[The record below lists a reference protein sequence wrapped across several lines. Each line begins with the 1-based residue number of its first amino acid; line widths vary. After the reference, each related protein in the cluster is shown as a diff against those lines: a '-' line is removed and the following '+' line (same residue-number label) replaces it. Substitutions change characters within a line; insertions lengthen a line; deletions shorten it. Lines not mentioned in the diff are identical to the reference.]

1 MPRPWIIIHCITSVD
16 GRLTTARGL
25 QTRWEEIAPEALREY
40 YRLSHYLGS
49 QGILT
54 SATTLSVAE
63 QSMAGELMASEESK
77 PSPVLIVPDNRGRAN
92 WTLLKRMPWLKSV
105 IVLCSENTPRSY
117 LTYLEEERIEYVVAG
132 RRRVDLELALE
143 TLWGQ
148 YRLSLLQCQGGGA
161 LNGILLRRGL
171 ADELSLV
178 VAPLAVGGTKTP
190 TLFDATD
197 LEDVRSITRL
207 KLSHCQGL
215 TGGALW
221 LRYDVLH

>member
-25 QTRWEEIAPEALREY
+25 QTRWEDIAPDALREY

-63 QSMAGELMASEESK
+63 QSMAGDVRAIEDTM
-77 PSPVLIVPDNRGRAN
+77 PSPTLIVPDNRGRVN
-92 WTLLKRMPWLKSV
+92 WTLLKRMPWLRSV
-105 IVLCSENTPRSY
+105 IVLGSEDTPRSY
-117 LTYLEEERIEYVVAG
+117 LSYLEEEGIPYVIAG

-197 LEDVRSITRL
+197 LDDVRSIARL
-207 KLSHCQGL
+207 RLSHCQGL
-215 TGGALW
+215 IGGALW
-221 LRYDVLH
+221 LRYEVLH